1 MLVYAYVD
9 AYSHALVNLFVLSC
23 TCVLP
28 CAYVY
33 VAIENQALGVVYM
46 SPD

>member
-9 AYSHALVNLFVLSC
+9 AYSHALVNLFVLS
-23 TCVLP
+23 CVLP